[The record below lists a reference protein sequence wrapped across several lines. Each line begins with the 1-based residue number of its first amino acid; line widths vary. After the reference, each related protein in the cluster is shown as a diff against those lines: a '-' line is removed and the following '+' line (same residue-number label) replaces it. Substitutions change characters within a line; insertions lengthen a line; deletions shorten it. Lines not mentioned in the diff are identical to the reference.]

1 MHNAADTLY
10 HNKKTAHINYWPVSL
25 ISFISISPIF
35 QTQSI
40 SLGFNLQ
47 SFTISCFEL
56 LLFRTIFHFTG
67 EPEITRFN
75 CISTLV
81 TVIILAFLHTC
92 QSFYPFSYKI
102 FIFANKLL
110 KYVLCY
116 MADQNHKG
124 ANSRGQCH
132 QFSPVAKKFQILHPR
147 NMSKRSTKI
156 PGGMNIAGID

>member
-1 MHNAADTLY
+1 M
-10 HNKKTAHINYWPVSL
+10 
-25 ISFISISPIF
+25 ISFLLISPIF

-40 SLGFNLQ
+40 ALGFNLQ

-81 TVIILAFLHTC
+81 TVIIPAFLHAC
-92 QSFYPFSYKI
+92 QSFYHFSYKI

-116 MADQNHKG
+116 IADQNHKGVKFPG
-124 ANSRGQCH
+124 ANSRGQCL
-132 QFSPVAKKFQILHPR
+132 QFSPVAIKFQIFHPR